1 MPRILSKIR
10 IDEVSAVDRSAGEGT
25 KVVLMKR
32 QAPSLFSRIMAKADA
47 ADDGGADDAG
57 DRSDENT
64 LADDSIVRLATLLV
78 VSGGQPDLSSALY
91 FLLHKPSGQAL
102 LAGLHKA
109 ADQKPAKE
117 STMDSIH
124 SIMKDGGI
132 ARVCAQIVA
141 KGSTTISEE
150 EIVSA
155 VGKVAAERWP
165 ELSEA
170 QAFSKIYTASTDE
183 ARVLQKAISIAK
195 LSPFDIQPTMVGGV
209 NAMHEANDSTEQS
222 EAYRQL
228 EAMAEKVR
236 AARPELSAASAFANV
251 FTDPKNAVL
260 AAKAH
265 RRPSPTTSYEFPR

>member
-1 MPRILSKIR
+1 
-10 IDEVSAVDRSAGEGT
+10 VDRGAGEGVR
-25 KVVLMKR
+25 VVLMKR
-32 QAPSLFSRIMAKADA
+32 AEPHAESYEKYLQIFTTSKADA
-47 ADDGGADDAG
+47 AGDGGNDAG

-64 LADDSIVRLATLLV
+64 GLANHPAVRLATLLV
-78 VSGGQPDLSSALY
+78 VSGKFSNIGDALDY
-91 FLLHKPSGQAL
+91 LLNKPAGQAL
-102 LAGLHKA
+102 LTRLKA
-109 ADQKPAKE
+109 ADQPAKDAP
-117 STMDSIH
+117 MDSIH

-132 ARVCAQIVA
+132 ARVCAQIVQ
-141 KGSTTISEE
+141 KGRTTISEE
-150 EIVSA
+150 DIVSA
-155 VGKVAAERWP
+155 VGKIAVERWP

-170 QAFSKIYTASTDE
+170 QGFTKIFTASTDE

-228 EAMAEKVR
+228 EAMAEKMR

-260 AAKAH
+260 ASKAH
-265 RRPSPTTSYEFPR
+265 RRPGATTSFAFPR